1 MSPEAMLGLEGDGKR
16 GPAPGRGPS
25 ARSLE
30 VNQMPSALGPTFLKG
45 RDALGHVTVEH
56 LDPRVW
62 LRGVARAGMAGDPQ
76 KQKRDKEKE
85 SHA

>member
-1 MSPEAMLGLEGDGKR
+1 MSHEAMLGLQGDGER
-16 GPAPGRGPS
+16 GPAPGQGPS
-25 ARSLE
+25 ARSPE
-30 VNQMPSALGPTFLKG
+30 VNQMPSALGLTFLKG
-45 RDALGHVTVEH
+45 REAKGHVTVEH

-62 LRGVARAGMAGDPQ
+62 LRGVARAGRAGDPQ

>member
-1 MSPEAMLGLEGDGKR
+1 MPILALEVAPR
-16 GPAPGRGPS
+16 GISVSVG

>member
-1 MSPEAMLGLEGDGKR
+1 
-16 GPAPGRGPS
+16 
-25 ARSLE
+25 
-30 VNQMPSALGPTFLKG
+30 MPSALGPTFLKG

-62 LRGVARAGMAGDPQ
+62 LRGVARAGRAGDPQ